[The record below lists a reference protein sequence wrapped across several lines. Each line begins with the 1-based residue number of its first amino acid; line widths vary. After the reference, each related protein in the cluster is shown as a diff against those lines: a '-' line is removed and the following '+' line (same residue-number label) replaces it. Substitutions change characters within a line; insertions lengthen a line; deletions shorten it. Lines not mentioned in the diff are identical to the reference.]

1 MIAVGAEVGGFRIEK
16 ELGRGGMG
24 VVYLAEQ
31 LNLGR
36 KVALKVMTADLSAD
50 PDFADR
56 FTREARLAASLDHQ
70 NVVPIFETGSID
82 GVLYL
87 AMRYVPG
94 TDLRAVLARDGPLSP
109 ADAARITEQVAAALD
124 AAHARGLVHR
134 DVKPANV
141 LVAGNDASG
150 HLYLADFG
158 LTKEMDAQSGGLT
171 KTGQFVGTL
180 DYVAPEQIQGER
192 VDARSDVYALG
203 CVLFQMISGRVP
215 YQGSEAH
222 KLWAH
227 LSEPPPS
234 VEDLGISD
242 GARLNTVVQRA
253 MAKAPADRYPSAGDL
268 GRAAIAAASGTPITA
283 PERSV
288 ASGAAAAA
296 ATRQQ
301 TVPVEREPDRVPV
314 TARARRQPSPSL
326 ASTVPM
332 GRRKGLSTGWG
343 AVVAGVLLA
352 AAIVGAAVIVA
363 SRSSDSGTSTTG
375 TTGSNTGTTGNNKP
389 PLSSWP
395 ADESAFTVVLASKRD
410 RASAEGVARRA
421 PANTSPGVLDSD
433 EYPSL
438 NPGYWVAFSGR
449 FSAATDA
456 ERAAERLRGSGFSDA
471 YTRYVDASGATPS
484 ASASTLRLSR
494 FNTGT
499 DPGESMPAAYC
510 EVSVP
515 STVYCWTP
523 NDGFTLRLDDTRARR
538 IRGDEPANKNRTP
551 RYQTLSVGLRNSR
564 ATITCSSERTR
575 LTCRNAAGAGFSLP
589 RYRGLPTYF

>member
-36 KVALKVMTADLSAD
+36 KVALKFMTADLSAD
-50 PDFADR
+50 PDFAER

-141 LVAGNDASG
+141 LLAGNDASG

-203 CVLFQMISGRVP
+203 CVLFQMIGGRVP

-222 KLWAH
+222 KL
-227 LSEPPPS
+227 
-234 VEDLGISD
+234 
-242 GARLNTVVQRA
+242 
-253 MAKAPADRYPSAGDL
+253 
-268 GRAAIAAASGTPITA
+268 
-283 PERSV
+283 
-288 ASGAAAAA
+288 
-296 ATRQQ
+296 
-301 TVPVEREPDRVPV
+301 
-314 TARARRQPSPSL
+314 
-326 ASTVPM
+326 
-332 GRRKGLSTGWG
+332 
-343 AVVAGVLLA
+343 
-352 AAIVGAAVIVA
+352 
-363 SRSSDSGTSTTG
+363 
-375 TTGSNTGTTGNNKP
+375 
-389 PLSSWP
+389 
-395 ADESAFTVVLASKRD
+395 
-410 RASAEGVARRA
+410 
-421 PANTSPGVLDSD
+421 
-433 EYPSL
+433 
-438 NPGYWVAFSGR
+438 
-449 FSAATDA
+449 
-456 ERAAERLRGSGFSDA
+456 
-471 YTRYVDASGATPS
+471 
-484 ASASTLRLSR
+484 
-494 FNTGT
+494 
-499 DPGESMPAAYC
+499 
-510 EVSVP
+510 
-515 STVYCWTP
+515 
-523 NDGFTLRLDDTRARR
+523 
-538 IRGDEPANKNRTP
+538 
-551 RYQTLSVGLRNSR
+551 
-564 ATITCSSERTR
+564 
-575 LTCRNAAGAGFSLP
+575 
-589 RYRGLPTYF
+589 